1 MLEDLK
7 LRYRTVLVKIA
18 QDLTEGE
25 IKELLFFCKDH
36 IPKSLSSNST
46 AVVQIFDPLEDKR
59 VISWEKLNFL
69 TEFANAINRQEL
81 VTQLTAFELTRELV
95 VYALKRQGSQPS
107 MKSSTES
114 VGIHLAEMVDLDQ
127 DRVDVSAQGLI
138 KYLLKSRK
146 KASDVLDFICRKALP
161 DADVTKPNTLAL
173 LVAIAAEIV
182 SLMFAE
188 NQQENRRKYAV
199 DVAIELAD
207 HLLPKVANFGSW
219 KDFCRYVGE
228 RHSGHFS
235 EPFPEPAPEPWQ
247 LRSVTNLIGKMRET
261 FRSY

>member
-1 MLEDLK
+1 M
-7 LRYRTVLVKIA
+7 
-18 QDLTEGE
+18 
-25 IKELLFFCKDH
+25 
-36 IPKSLSSNST
+36 
-46 AVVQIFDPLEDKR
+46 
-59 VISWEKLNFL
+59 ISWEKLNFL
-69 TEFANAINRQEL
+69 TEFANAINRQDL

-114 VGIHLAEMVDLDQ
+114 VGIHLAEMVDLVKDG
-127 DRVDVSAQGLI
+127 VDVSAQGSI
-138 KYLLKSRK
+138 KSLLKSRK
-146 KASDVLDFICRKALP
+146 KASDVLDFICWKALP

-182 SLMFAE
+182 LLMFAE
-188 NQQENRRKYAV
+188 NQQENRKKYAV

-207 HLLPKVANFGSW
+207 HLLSKVANFGSW

-235 EPFPEPAPEPWQ
+235 EPVPEPAPEPWQ
-247 LRSVTNLIGKMRET
+247 LGSVTNLIGKMRET
-261 FRSY
+261 FCSY